1 MSVLSPSLSRRA
13 RTSTTG
19 QLPHWSEVSSGPL
32 GPRRSAIDRGLE
44 TSSDDDERHAL
55 GVADDA

>member
-1 MSVLSPSLSRRA
+1 MSVLSPPICRRS

-32 GPRRSAIDRGLE
+32 RHRTSAIDRGLG
-44 TSSDDDERHAL
+44 TFSDDDERHAI
-55 GVADDA
+55 VADDA